1 METLVSIVGGVGLF
15 LLGMAVMTDGLKALA
30 GTALKTVME
39 KAAATPL
46 LGTFWGAVIT
56 LIVQSS
62 SATTMTTIGL
72 VSAGLL
78 TFPQGLSLVF
88 GANIG
93 TTGTGWLVAAF
104 GVRISLTA
112 AALPIV
118 FVGALLKVVGRGRLA
133 AAGSAI
139 AGFALILVGLST
151 LQQGM
156 GGLAESLH
164 PSDLPTITNA
174 AGAITLAGMANVL
187 LLVVVGALMTTVMQS
202 STASIAVTLSA
213 LYAGA
218 VGLDQALALV
228 IGQNIGTA
236 TSSAVAAIGASST
249 AKRLA
254 TAYIA
259 FKLVAAAIAITL
271 FPFVTPMIVRAA
283 QTIDGTTLLAA
294 YHTAY
299 NVIGVAV
306 LLPLMGPFT
315 RLIER
320 FVPER
325 GSAFTKYLDPASL
338 RSPIVAVEAVRRTV
352 ERALETLCLATATGL
367 EGATAGATVR
377 PALDD
382 ATLAQAS
389 DGVRAASDFLS
400 KSDPPPSDEGHAW
413 FTSTVH
419 ALDHA
424 NRLAEAVDAMAKTG
438 VATDGPEEHE
448 RRGFVRWVDARRGRG
463 RRKSCDLT
471 PGPATRPTT
480 NWLGKSPTRSPR
492 SPHVAESA
500 MMAQNLERAA
510 KALAE
515 LRATHR
521 SATLDMVASGK
532 VTASQAIA
540 RVDAV
545 ALMSRL
551 AHHAWRAVAHLE
563 RAAASRMELEQ

>member
-164 PSDLPTITNA
+164 PSDLPTVTNA
-174 AGAITLAGMANVL
+174 AGAITLAGLANVL

-213 LYAGA
+213 LHAGA
-218 VGLDQALALV
+218 VGLDQGLALV

-254 TAYIA
+254 AAYIA
-259 FKLVAAAIAITL
+259 FKLVAALIAIAL
-271 FPFVTPMIVRAA
+271 FPFVTPAIVRAA
-283 QTIDGTTLLAA
+283 QTIDATTLLAA

-325 GSAFTKYLDPASL
+325 GSPFTKYLDPAAL
-338 RSPIVAVEAVRRTV
+338 RSPMVAVEAVRRTV
-352 ERALETLCLATATGL
+352 ERALETLCVATANGL
-367 EGATAGATVR
+367 DGAAAGATVR
-377 PALDD
+377 PVLDD

-400 KSDPPPSDEGHAW
+400 KSDAPPSDEGHAW

-424 NRLAEAVDAMAKTG
+424 SRLAEAVEAMAKTG
-438 VATDGPEEHE
+438 VATDGPEEQKAAALCAQSM
-448 RRGFVRWVDARRGRG
+448 RDAAGAAANLRGRV
-463 RRKSCDLT
+463 RT
-471 PGPATRPTT
+471 GPR
-480 NWLGKSPTRSPR
+480 
-492 SPHVAESA
+492 
-500 MMAQNLERAA
+500 
-510 KALAE
+510 
-515 LRATHR
+515 
-521 SATLDMVASGK
+521 
-532 VTASQAIA
+532 
-540 RVDAV
+540 DA
-545 ALMSRL
+545 
-551 AHHAWRAVAHLE
+551 
-563 RAAASRMELEQ
+563 